1 MSDWKRR
8 SIVVLTILLL
18 FSVPCRTQQ
27 THSQREKSAPLAAE
41 EDMSLIPGATV
52 QIGID
57 PIDVP
62 RLQKVFG
69 VEGMELFEAEI
80 PKHIVTVSSFYIDRR
95 LVTNSQFKKFVD
107 QNAVWAP
114 ERISSDLRNGNY
126 LRHWKSTGI
135 PAGRENHPVVN
146 VSWYAAV
153 AYCQWRGKRLPT
165 EAEWEHAA
173 RGGLNGLFPWGSEAV
188 DKGRA
193 NYGGSGI
200 GGTIAVGTYPAN
212 GYGLFDIAGN
222 VWEYLA
228 DEWQPYT
235 SDAQRNPVAG
245 GDLFVH
251 GDAFLK
257 IKTRRVIRGGSY
269 GGDPINLWVEYRD
282 SHPPENA
289 KEFVGFRC
297 AKSTTKE

>member
-1 MSDWKRR
+1 MRHWKRR
-8 SIVVLTILLL
+8 SMAAFALLVLV
-18 FSVPCRTQQ
+18 SVPCLPQQ
-27 THSQREKSAPLAAE
+27 THPPPEKSAPQTE
-41 EDMSLIPGATV
+41 EDMALIPGGTV
-52 QIGID
+52 QMGID
-57 PIDVP
+57 AADVP

-80 PKHIVTVSSFYIDRR
+80 PKHTVTVSSLYIDRK
-95 LVTNSQFKKFVD
+95 LVSNLQFKRFID
-107 QNAVWAP
+107 ENAAWQVGH
-114 ERISSDLRNGNY
+114 ISSDLHNGNY
-126 LRHWKSTGI
+126 LRHWKPTGF
-135 PAGRENHPVVN
+135 PAGHENHPVVN

-173 RGGLNGLFPWGSEAV
+173 KGGLQGLFPWGNDPV

-200 GGTIAVGTYPAN
+200 GGTTAAGSYPAN
-212 GYGLFDIAGN
+212 GYGLFDMAGN
-222 VWEYLA
+222 VWEFLA

-235 SDAQRNPVAG
+235 SVAQHHPVVG
-245 GDLFVH
+245 GDLFAH
-251 GDAFLK
+251 GDSFLK

-269 GGDPINLWVEYRD
+269 GGELINLWVEYRD

-289 KEFVGFRC
+289 KDFVGFRC
-297 AKSTTKE
+297 AKSLNAE